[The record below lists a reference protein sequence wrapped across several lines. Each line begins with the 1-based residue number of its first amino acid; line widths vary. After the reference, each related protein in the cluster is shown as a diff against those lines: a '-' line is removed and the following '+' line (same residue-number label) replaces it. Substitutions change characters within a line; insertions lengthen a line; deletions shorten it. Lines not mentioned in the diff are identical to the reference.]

1 MGRRPR
7 FGLVAV
13 QLDRRLIE
21 GRRRPVTTT
30 CEWGFRCLRS
40 DGQGCHAC
48 GCCRDGASRC
58 ATTWTVRWGLPL
70 VPLAG
75 AATASRSHAQSTV
88 NLVVLSSSARS
99 YGTRGVELWDDSQ
112 GRGEGYDRVLVC
124 CRLGDYVRIIL

>member
-1 MGRRPR
+1 M
-7 FGLVAV
+7 
-13 QLDRRLIE
+13 QLGRRLIE
-21 GRRRPVTTT
+21 RRRRPVAAGGEG
-30 CEWGFRCLRS
+30 CLGCLRS
-40 DGQGCHAC
+40 HGQGGH
-48 GCCRDGASRC
+48 GCCRGAGASRC

-112 GRGEGYDRVLVC
+112 GRGEGYDAC
-124 CRLGDYVRIIL
+124 